1 MEKGDKGSHIFSLS
15 FIHYSKNIIFLY
27 SIALPNDL
35 ILFLAFCK
43 DREISPEVLT
53 ASNTAADS
61 VWGDI
66 SKYIFGRNNASLRK
80 NIYLKWKNN
89 SHDIHN
95 TIKQQHELNMSI
107 SRFQVCI
114 RLDILSV
121 EKRISII
128 TKKILRD
135 ICARLQGNESITKL
149 PFSQLNLS
157 TIEVEISE
165 CDDILLVCSSVTS
178 DLEIYDKLKNKYST
192 EPIDYQNSLGE
203 RLFHSLINY
212 ESKLW
217 LDGFSYYNHIV
228 PKVISSFL

>member
-1 MEKGDKGSHIFSLS
+1 
-15 FIHYSKNIIFLY
+15 
-27 SIALPNDL
+27 
-35 ILFLAFCK
+35 
-43 DREISPEVLT
+43 
-53 ASNTAADS
+53 
-61 VWGDI
+61 
-66 SKYIFGRNNASLRK
+66 
-80 NIYLKWKNN
+80 
-89 SHDIHN
+89 
-95 TIKQQHELNMSI
+95 MSI
-107 SRFQVCI
+107 IRFQVCI

-128 TKKILRD
+128 TTKILRD

-165 CDDILLVCSSVTS
+165 CDNILLVCSSVTS
-178 DLEIYDKLKNKYST
+178 DLQIYDKLKNKYST

-217 LDGFSYYNHIV
+217 LDGFSYYNHIA
-228 PKVISSFL
+228 PKVISGFLQYFEICQFEACKVFEESFGNLFSDKLIEEGTLLLSK

>member
-1 MEKGDKGSHIFSLS
+1 
-15 FIHYSKNIIFLY
+15 
-27 SIALPNDL
+27 
-35 ILFLAFCK
+35 
-43 DREISPEVLT
+43 
-53 ASNTAADS
+53 
-61 VWGDI
+61 
-66 SKYIFGRNNASLRK
+66 
-80 NIYLKWKNN
+80 
-89 SHDIHN
+89 
-95 TIKQQHELNMSI
+95 MSI
-107 SRFQVCI
+107 IRFQVCI

-128 TKKILRD
+128 TTKILRD

-165 CDDILLVCSSVTS
+165 CDNILLVCSSVTS
-178 DLEIYDKLKNKYST
+178 DLQIYDKLKNKYST

-217 LDGFSYYNHIV
+217 LDGFSYYNHIA
-228 PKVISSFL
+228 PKVISGFLQYFEICQFEACKVFEESFGNLFSDKLIEEGTLIRLWLMSTPELNNLNYRLVNNLFNKNY